1 MCLILEPHKK
11 QTSEILSNSF
21 IKFILLMTT
30 TIFYGLYAPILQA
43 DEIAP
48 SSHDFNVEVTM
59 DKASLPGSV
68 IIFDN
73 IFGGRSTPAKVGG
86 SGDVNKNRN
95 NSLTCYSRTDPSNGG
110 ACPINPY
117 WGNGSTSGSLFDG
130 KLVLRFNDDKTGK
143 AVDLTLDGTR
153 KRPPLPDVSLWNS
166 VGNSSD
172 QPITFSL
179 RINRPELLKLTPGV
193 WRARLMMYLTR
204 WSKDCSPPAKSQAS
218 RGCPGTIF
226 GTWNSTISLK
236 ITDYGT
242 QQIYFPE
249 FGASTPLVDLG
260 LRIKK
265 FGDRTAVADA
275 NRTIDM
281 CLYDG
286 SNSSS
291 NQISLLF
298 TDEGKQAPG
307 RKTGEFSI
315 YAPGA
320 STDADKRLDY
330 NLSVINPLT
339 GGAQTVKNGEPIIWT
354 GVSADE
360 GKVKTK
366 LVNLPGVNGLV
377 QCVPAPLTFRVPEF
391 KISSKSQGRYS
402 GTLKVVY
409 TPTTQSWRDDVKK

>member
-1 MCLILEPHKK
+1 MCLILEPLKK
-11 QTSEILSNSF
+11 QTPEILSNSF
-21 IKFILLMTT
+21 IKFIFLMTT
-30 TIFYGLYAPILQA
+30 TIFYGLYTPALRA
-43 DEIAP
+43 DEVAP

-59 DKASLPGSV
+59 DKASIPSSV

-73 IFGGRSTPAKVGG
+73 IFGGMSSSSGSG
-86 SGDVNKNRN
+86 NSGDVNKNRN
-95 NSLTCYSRTDPSNGG
+95 NTLTCYTRTDPSNG

-117 WGNGSTSGSLFDG
+117 WGNGLSGGGAIFDG
-130 KLVLRFNDDKTGK
+130 KLVLRFSNEKTGK
-143 AVDLTLDGTR
+143 TVDLTLNGVKQVLSTL
-153 KRPPLPDVSLWNS
+153 KLSLWNAAS
-166 VGNSSD
+166 YPSGK
-172 QPITFSL
+172 PITFSL
-179 RINRPELLKLTPGV
+179 KIDRSELLKLTPGK
-193 WRARLMMYLTR
+193 WNAHLIMYPTKWVR
-204 WSKDCSPPAKSQAS
+204 DCPGPGKNQAS
-218 RGCPGTIF
+218 QGCSGSRL
-226 GTWNSTISLK
+226 GSWNSNISLT

-249 FGASTPLVDLG
+249 YGASTPLVDLG

-265 FGDRTAVADA
+265 FGDRTAMADA
-275 NRTIDM
+275 HRTIDM

-315 YAPGA
+315 YAPGT
-320 STDADKRLDY
+320 STDPDKRLDY

-354 GVSADE
+354 GVSADD

-366 LVNLPGVNGLV
+366 LVNLPGVNGLA

>member
-11 QTSEILSNSF
+11 QTPEILSNSF
-21 IKFILLMTT
+21 IKFIFLMTT
-30 TIFYGLYAPILQA
+30 TIFYGLYTPALRA

-73 IFGGRSTPAKVGG
+73 IFGGISPAGG
-86 SGDVNKNRN
+86 GTSADVNKNRN
-95 NSLTCYSRTDPSNGG
+95 NTLTCYTRTDPSNG

-117 WGNGSTSGSLFDG
+117 WGNGKDGALFDG
-130 KLVLRFNDDKTGK
+130 KLVLSFTDDKTGK
-143 AVDLTLDGTR
+143 KVDLTLDGT
-153 KRPPLPDVSLWNS
+153 KIRPTFSNVSLWNA
-166 VGNSSD
+166 VGNVTG

-179 RINRPELLKLTPGV
+179 KIDRSELFKLTPGT
-193 WRARLMMYLTR
+193 WRARLLMYVTK
-204 WSKDCSPPAKSQAS
+204 WAKDCSPPGRNQAS
-218 RGCPGTIF
+218 QGCSNSRF
-226 GTWNSTISLK
+226 GTWDSSISLR

-298 TDEGKQAPG
+298 TDDGKQAPG

-315 YAPGA
+315 YAPGT
-320 STDADKRLDY
+320 SMDADKRLDY

-366 LVNLPGVNGLV
+366 LVNLPGVNGMV

-409 TPTTQSWRDDVKK
+409 TPTTQSWRDDIKK

>member
-1 MCLILEPHKK
+1 MCIILEPHKK
-11 QTSEILSNSF
+11 QTPEILSNSF

-30 TIFYGLYAPILQA
+30 TIFYGLYTPALRA

-59 DKASLPGSV
+59 DKASLPDSV

-73 IFGGRSTPAKVGG
+73 LFGGMSPPGG
-86 SGDVNKNRN
+86 SANSAEVNKNRN
-95 NSLTCYSRTDPSNGG
+95 NTLTCYTRTDPSNGS
-110 ACPINPY
+110 CPTNPY
-117 WGNGSTSGSLFDG
+117 WGNGKTGPLFDG
-130 KLVLRFNDDKTGK
+130 KLVLRFSNEKTGK
-143 AVDLTLDGTR
+143 TVDLTLDGA
-153 KRPPLPDVSLWNS
+153 KRIPSLLKVSLWNATTYT
-166 VGNSSD
+166 SD
-172 QPITFSL
+172 NPITFSL
-179 RINRPELLKLTPGV
+179 KINRSELLKLTPGT
-193 WRARLMMYLTR
+193 WNAHLIMYLTK
-204 WSKDCSPPAKSQAS
+204 WVKDCPAPGKNQAS
-218 RGCPGTIF
+218 QGCSGSRF
-226 GTWNSTISLK
+226 GSWNSTISLK

-366 LVNLPGVNGLV
+366 LVNLPGVTGLV

>member
-1 MCLILEPHKK
+1 MCIIVEPPKK
-11 QTSEILSNSF
+11 QTSGIFSNTF
-21 IKFILLMTT
+21 IKFICLMTT
-30 TIFYGLYAPILQA
+30 TIFYGLYAPVLQA

-73 IFGGRSTPAKVGG
+73 IFGGMSPPSG
-86 SGDVNKNRN
+86 SGNSGEINKNRN
-95 NSLTCYSRTDPSNGG
+95 NTLTCYSRTDPSNG

-117 WGNGSTSGSLFDG
+117 WGNGITGSLFDG
-130 KLVLRFNDDKTGK
+130 KLVLRFIHDKTGK
-143 AVDLTLDGTR
+143 TVDLTLNGV
-153 KRPPLPDVSLWNS
+153 KKLPSSLKVSLWNAATY
-166 VGNSSD
+166 VADN
-172 QPITFSL
+172 PITFSL
-179 RINRPELLKLTPGV
+179 KIDRSELLKLTPGT
-193 WRARLMMYLTR
+193 WNARLLMYTTKWVR
-204 WSKDCSPPAKSQAS
+204 DCPPPGKNQAS
-218 RGCPGTIF
+218 QGCSGSRF
-226 GTWNSTISLK
+226 GTWNSSISLK

-315 YAPGA
+315 YAPGT
-320 STDADKRLDY
+320 STAPDKRLDY

-366 LVNLPGVNGLV
+366 LVNLPGVNGMV

-409 TPTTQSWRDDVKK
+409 TPTTQSWRDDIKK